1 MKKFLKKFS
10 VGMFVLAQFMVFSPS
25 ITHATSP
32 NWNVSGSYVWDVF
45 GSYFHDINLT
55 QNSLDGTFTGT
66 GSWPSGGL
74 EQTGEI
80 ITGSVTG
87 NNIAFTVTYTGPYA
101 TGSVWNMTGTIAPDG
116 SISGT
121 SPWDWSFTGGVAK
134 QDVEV
139 SCPEGTTQSVSPM
152 ETVIVPADKSTNT
165 MSVNPL
171 ANGMKYIL
179 KASGVANAGD
189 GINYDARYSF
199 RTPTSVGWTDS
210 VSTYESYTPKLLDL
224 LFNGSTPWGFYNGS
238 HEYKYLAT
246 GDGSLASFLSYD
258 VYYPNNTGNFTVDI
272 YPCNPNTPTTGSIH
286 GMKYNDLNR
295 NGKKDEGEPGLAGWT
310 IRLLLDDE
318 VSVSGKDEFIVS
330 AITNA
335 DGSYTFNNIA
345 PGTYDVREVHQK
357 GWKRMSKNP
366 KDIVIVGGSNVTDVN
381 FGNAVKQK
389 KDKEDDDKDDNRDD
403 QHGHYYGNHGHSNY
417 DKDQDSKDHDH
428 DDNRGGKKDH

>member
-1 MKKFLKKFS
+1 
-10 VGMFVLAQFMVFSPS
+10 
-25 ITHATSP
+25 
-32 NWNVSGSYVWDVF
+32 
-45 GSYFHDINLT
+45 
-55 QNSLDGTFTGT
+55 
-66 GSWPSGGL
+66 
-74 EQTGEI
+74 
-80 ITGSVTG
+80 
-87 NNIAFTVTYTGPYA
+87 
-101 TGSVWNMTGTIAPDG
+101 
-116 SISGT
+116 
-121 SPWDWSFTGGVAK
+121 
-134 QDVEV
+134 
-139 SCPEGTTQSVSPM
+139 
-152 ETVIVPADKSTNT
+152 
-165 MSVNPL
+165 
-171 ANGMKYIL
+171 
-179 KASGVANAGD
+179 
-189 GINYDARYSF
+189 
-199 RTPTSVGWTDS
+199 
-210 VSTYESYTPKLLDL
+210 
-224 LFNGSTPWGFYNGS
+224 
-238 HEYKYLAT
+238 
-246 GDGSLASFLSYD
+246 
-258 VYYPNNTGNFTVDI
+258 
-272 YPCNPNTPTTGSIH
+272 
-286 GMKYNDLNR
+286 MKYNDLNR